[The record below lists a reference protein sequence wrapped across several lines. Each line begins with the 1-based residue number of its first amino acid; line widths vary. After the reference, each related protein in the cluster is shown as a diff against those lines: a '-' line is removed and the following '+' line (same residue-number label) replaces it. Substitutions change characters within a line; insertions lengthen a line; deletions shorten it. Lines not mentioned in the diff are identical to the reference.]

1 MGFVQVDEVSHDA
14 GNPAD
19 VYAEGWQTW
28 SRPRMLRLRFS
39 GDRLG
44 ELDARGL
51 ELTKRALSIRA

>member
-28 SRPRMLRLRFS
+28 SRPRMKSTF
-39 GDRLG
+39 
-44 ELDARGL
+44 A
-51 ELTKRALSIRA
+51 TKVWR